1 MGENSMY
8 SEHLRNVDIKYANL
22 IKGCLGYVLEVK
34 KNHKDEEI
42 IGIIMDYC
50 LKYDIDPEEMGDAIS
65 QDEYF
70 KQLIKIN
77 EDSVKK
83 EDSNLDLDDW

>member
-22 IKGCLGYVLEVK
+22 IKSCLEYVLKVK

-42 IGIIMDYC
+42 VGIIMDYC